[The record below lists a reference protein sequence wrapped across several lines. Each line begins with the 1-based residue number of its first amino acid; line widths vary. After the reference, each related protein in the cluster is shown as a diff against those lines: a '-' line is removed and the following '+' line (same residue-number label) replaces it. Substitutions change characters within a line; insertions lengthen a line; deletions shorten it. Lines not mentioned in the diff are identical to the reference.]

1 MDIRD
6 GVYGFPCARGF
17 DSGIEGQ
24 QVGLIRYVGDD
35 DHNIVDGLRVGV
47 ELFHIF
53 FQGCADLI
61 YILDAVHHFF
71 YDMGAGFGLF
81 LGFRRRLGGRR
92 GVGGN
97 FADGSVHLTDGGRGI
112 AQAGG
117 GFLGGLIRLADPFRQ
132 LRRRRRHDF
141 AHGGQTIGNTSRTA
155 SRNTGGCS
163 HFQELSP

>member
-1 MDIRD
+1 MKP
-6 GVYGFPCARGF
+6 GFPCARGF

-35 DHNIVDGLRVGV
+35 DHNIVNGLRVGV

-117 GFLGGLIRLADPFRQ
+117 GFLGGLIRSASCEDADAMTS
-132 LRRRRRHDF
+132 LMEARRSAMEIMAALLLCACFCASSAR
-141 AHGGQTIGNTSRTA
+141 ATA
-155 SRNTGGCS
+155 SSALAVC
-163 HFQELSP
+163 